1 MGSEGHHPG
10 HQPGLRIA
18 GYVDSSIT
26 GCLNTYSC
34 SVTCPAALDSNYN
47 GDWSDL
53 IRFRYG
59 LDSYN
64 ATKSIDFWT
73 DPTMIESYKL
83 ILNKFLRRTNTI
95 NGRVYGSDDT
105 LGMIESGNEMK

>member
-1 MGSEGHHPG
+1 MGSESDYPG
-10 HQPGLRIA
+10 YQPRLRIA
-18 GYVDSSIT
+18 RYVTSFIT
-26 GCLNTYSC
+26 GWSYTYSC
-34 SVTCPAALDSNYN
+34 SITPPAAVDSNYN

-105 LGMIESGNEMK
+105 FGMIESGNEMK

>member
-1 MGSEGHHPG
+1 MF
-10 HQPGLRIA
+10 
-18 GYVDSSIT
+18 
-26 GCLNTYSC
+26 NTYSC
-34 SVTCPAALDSNYN
+34 SIVSLAAPDSNYN

-73 DPTMIESYKL
+73 DPTMIEGYKL